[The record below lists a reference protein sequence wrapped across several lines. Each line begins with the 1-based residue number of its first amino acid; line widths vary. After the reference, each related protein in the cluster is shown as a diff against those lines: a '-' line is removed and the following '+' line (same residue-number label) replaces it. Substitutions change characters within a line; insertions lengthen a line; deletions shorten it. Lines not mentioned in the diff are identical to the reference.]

1 MFLIQFAA
9 FILLGLFFSIA
20 QTLYDTMLVCNVFV
34 YVVPSEQEL
43 IMKEV
48 RSNTYSL
55 NLYFVTKLMVELPGV
70 LIPTWI
76 SSTIVYFVVG
86 L

>member
-1 MFLIQFAA
+1 MSNVAQVDGLYHVVRA
-9 FILLGLFFSIA
+9 FPGE
-20 QTLYDTMLVCNVFV
+20 FV
-34 YVVPSEQEL
+34 AHTEGGMDAVRDVRIIKQEL